1 MQIKDLKGLE
11 EPPIFTYHKK
21 WEMLRARGG
30 GREEREGGGPER
42 PHSGPLLRDDVG
54 ICPQ

>member
-21 WEMLRARGG
+21 WEMLRREGEEERK
-30 GREEREGGGPER
+30 GREGVQSVHTPA
-42 PHSGPLLRDDVG
+42 HF
-54 ICPQ
+54 

>member
-54 ICPQ
+54 IRPQ